1 MHKVY
6 INLLSHKYQRQGRY
20 PAAGEIVSAESRNTG
35 LGIARLA
42 RARGEGF
49 QRAGQA
55 AGVSGVRHGRVAHP
69 PESWKNI
76 YKKINKKEKQLG
88 ICSAIAATSRKDLI
102 IKRGHKI
109 GGLLDFPIV
118 VSNEIESISKTKD
131 LQTTLIALGLKEDLI
146 RAGLS
151 HKSRTGTSRRRGR
164 RAHSGVSALI
174 VVKKD
179 EILGRLSGSIPG
191 VEVRSVQRLNVID
204 LMPGSKPI
212 RLTIFSQN
220 AVEKL
225 KDVQA
230 PVLRIMEM
238 MQSK

>member
-1 MHKVY
+1 M
-6 INLLSHKYQRQGRY
+6 
-20 PAAGEIVSAESRNTG
+20 
-35 LGIARLA
+35 
-42 RARGEGF
+42 
-49 QRAGQA
+49 
-55 AGVSGVRHGRVAHP
+55 
-69 PESWKNI
+69 
-76 YKKINKKEKQLG
+76 
-88 ICSAIAATSRKDLI
+88 
-102 IKRGHKI
+102 
-109 GGLLDFPIV
+109 
-118 VSNEIESISKTKD
+118 
-131 LQTTLIALGLKEDLI
+131 TLIALGLKEDLI

-174 VVKKD
+174 VVEKD

-191 VEVRSVQRLNVID
+191 VEVKSVQRLNVID